1 MPSFRNGA
9 RAFSNL
15 NICIAVV
22 KEKVCRENW
31 FVSMKYTKPL
41 VCKNSH
47 RFAIFILDF
56 TVFLFPQI
64 NI

>member
-9 RAFSNL
+9 RDFSKL
-15 NICIAVV
+15 NNCIAVG
-22 KEKVCRENW
+22 KEKPCRECW

-41 VCKNSH
+41 VRKNSH
-47 RFAIFILDF
+47 RFAIFILEF
-56 TVFLFPQI
+56 TVFLFLQI